1 MKYKILNFIN
11 FKLYLNFRM
20 ELKSKHM
27 FWWKARCN
35 RGINIKIYQCFD
47 NADLNVLA
55 LKIHFSSWS
64 SKIGYISINL

>member
-1 MKYKILNFIN
+1 
-11 FKLYLNFRM
+11 M

-27 FWWKARCN
+27 FWWKARYN
-35 RGINIKIYQCFD
+35 RGINIKIYKCFD

-55 LKIHFSSWS
+55 LKIHFFSWS